1 MGGVVI
7 FFPIFVAIVYLVTVY
22 LFFYLCFEDLMTS
35 WYRWWN
41 RMVNVHI
48 MLNDFSSVNSEQT
61 DRVNLLT
68 NAYEILLRQ
77 AKY

>member
-1 MGGVVI
+1 VVI

-22 LFFYLCFEDLMTS
+22 PFLHLCFEDLMTS

-61 DRVNLLT
+61 NRVNLLT

-77 AKY
+77 AKC